1 MTNLTHLK
9 KLKLPYLLPANNY
22 VRMVRKE
29 LGGAMAQT
37 HLAIVKN
44 ERGVDMRAYV
54 KHFPKY
60 SPRGLFNE
68 YVGYTVMSA
77 LGMPQPESAIINA
90 PIPST
95 NLSGMAY
102 VSFQP
107 MPISE
112 GTPKEIYNLSK
123 LNQCKSLVERL
134 IACTMFPS
142 MIAADQVC
150 MNQDRNMGNLVFT
163 SKKGFVLIDH
173 SEILGGSNS
182 DISSLLKTTEKV
194 ESIPLLMCEQF
205 SPLTD
210 RTKSALCGA
219 ADVVA
224 EMMWKEYVSLCT
236 ELNADEQIEVQ
247 IALEAIWWRSL
258 ELSDWF
264 KNEMGV
270 LA

>member
-1 MTNLTHLK
+1 
-9 KLKLPYLLPANNY
+9 
-22 VRMVRKE
+22 
-29 LGGAMAQT
+29 MAQT

-44 ERGVDMRAYV
+44 KSGVELRAFV
-54 KHFPKY
+54 KHFPVS

-77 LGMPQPESAIINA
+77 LGMPQPESAVIKA

-95 NLSGMAY
+95 NQANFAF

-107 MPISE
+107 VPVTE
-112 GTPKEIYNLSK
+112 GTPKEIYNLNK
-123 LNQCKSLVERL
+123 TTENLRALAER
-134 IACTMFPS
+134 IVGCAAFPG

-150 MNQDRNMGNLVFT
+150 MNHDRNLGNLVFT

-182 DISSLLKTTEKV
+182 DINQLLKTTQKV
-194 ESIPLLMCEQF
+194 NSKPLAMCEKF
-205 SPLTD
+205 YPLKQ
-210 RTKSALCGA
+210 RVKSAICGS

-224 EMMWKEYVSLCT
+224 ERMWTEYTALC
-236 ELNADEQIEVQ
+236 EALEADENREVK

-258 ELSDWF
+258 ELSKWL
-264 KNEMGV
+264 KKEMGI